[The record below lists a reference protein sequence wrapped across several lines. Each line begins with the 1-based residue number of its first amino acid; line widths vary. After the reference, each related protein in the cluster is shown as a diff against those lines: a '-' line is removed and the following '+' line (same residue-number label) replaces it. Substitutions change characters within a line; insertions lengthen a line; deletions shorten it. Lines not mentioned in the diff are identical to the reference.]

1 MHFEPAFRA
10 AEVLVEAGAE
20 LTPIFSEHAASFDT
34 RFGRAAD
41 HIHRMEEISGRKAV
55 LSITDAEPLGPKNL
69 LDCIAVCPCTSNT
82 MSKLAFGVV
91 DTTVTMAVKSM
102 LRNAKPVILAI
113 ATNDALKCSAKNL
126 GLLMNTRNYYFVPLG
141 QDSPDKKPSSMVA
154 HFEKL
159 PETIEEALEE
169 RQIQPLII

>member
-1 MHFEPAFRA
+1 
-10 AEVLVEAGAE
+10 
-20 LTPIFSEHAASFDT
+20 
-34 RFGRAAD
+34 
-41 HIHRMEEISGRKAV
+41 
-55 LSITDAEPLGPKNL
+55 
-69 LDCIAVCPCTSNT
+69 